1 MVVHGRTWDIALLT
15 RSACV
20 LTYPC
25 CVIVSNNIVFWI
37 PLSSVILQYLH
48 NYVALQLDNK
58 ELTTCVYGI
67 LCRPSESEQL
77 CPPSPSAAAAASL
90 HESSAGTHVNVPV
103 STQWCQPCLR
113 WSDRH
118 ALKPSHSVEREREQR
133 TTWNPNVLQ
142 KESSNV
148 IRCLLIHN
156 QTWKENAMRVSFLL

>member
-1 MVVHGRTWDIALLT
+1 MKRLKMKELVVDWDIALLT

-20 LTYPC
+20 ITYPC

-58 ELTTCVYGI
+58 ELTACVYGI

-90 HESSAGTHVNVPV
+90 HGSSAGTHVSVRV

-113 WSDRH
+113 WSDKR
-118 ALKPSHSVEREREQR
+118 ALKPSHSVESKEQPE
-133 TTWNPNVLQ
+133 T
-142 KESSNV
+142 
-148 IRCLLIHN
+148 
-156 QTWKENAMRVSFLL
+156 QTCYKKKAVMWSGVYWFIIKLEKRMLCT